1 MVCSRCRQAGHNIR
15 TCPLVE
21 PPSTPEHINA
31 PSPPHAPNPRNAALG
46 VGGEDP
52 NNPNNYIDN
61 DGNIISGLE
70 NDERVARNLQQH
82 FINEANSM
90 YQYIEMLNKTDYEVH
105 AYFVASGLD
114 QRQSEKDIVY
124 MGYIEVFKSK
134 KFKMQKD
141 SKIMIT
147 KSFYG
152 EEQYISSVNPDDILQ
167 IVYINSEVNSIY
179 IKDRKSDIM
188 KWKTAALKSQFLLQ
202 QIIKFGGM
210 KCNNEAI
217 TGFLDLV
224 QDLPFPKYDECDLE
238 HAGVPSKLTNIS

>member
-31 PSPPHAPNPRNAALG
+31 PSPPHAPNPRNTSN
-46 VGGEDP
+46 ENR
-52 NNPNNYIDN
+52 NNPNI
-61 DGNIISGLE
+61 E
-70 NDERVARNLQQH
+70 NDERVARNLQQY
-82 FINEANSM
+82 FINEEMSM
-90 YQYIEMLNKTDYEVH
+90 YQTIEIINKADYEVY
-105 AYFVASGLD
+105 AYFIASGFD
-114 QRQSEKDIVY
+114 QRQSVKDIVF
-124 MGYIEVFKSK
+124 MNYIEVFKSK

-147 KSFYG
+147 KSYYG
-152 EEQYISSVNPDDILQ
+152 EEQYISSVEPDDILQ
-167 IVYINSEVNSIY
+167 IVYIKSEVKSIY

-210 KCNNEAI
+210 ECNDTI